1 LRLARA
7 ADGTEGQL
15 RAIPGVLD
23 VRREDGQEGVFLVEA
38 EGVRDVREQI
48 AERAVSQ
55 GWGLLEMRAVTLSL
69 EDIFIRIIQGEAA

>member
-1 LRLARA
+1 M
-7 ADGTEGQL
+7 
-15 RAIPGVLD
+15 
-23 VRREDGQEGVFLVEA
+23 
-38 EGVRDVREQI
+38 RDVREQI